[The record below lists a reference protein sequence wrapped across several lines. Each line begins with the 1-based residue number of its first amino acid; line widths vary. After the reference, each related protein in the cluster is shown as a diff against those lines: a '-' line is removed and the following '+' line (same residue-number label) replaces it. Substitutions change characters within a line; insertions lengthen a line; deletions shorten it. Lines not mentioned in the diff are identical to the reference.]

1 MKSIYS
7 VFLFG
12 CAVLFAASC
21 SSGGGDDTPPSTG
34 KTITLSADR
43 SSILADGQDAAVLTL
58 IDNVTHEDI
67 TSKASFYAGEQ
78 LLNGT
83 SFTTEVPGTYTLK
96 AVFGDITSNTVEIK
110 AVSGDIDAEGITL
123 SVSKN
128 MVFPDGGD
136 FAVLTLTDADGA
148 DVSDLGEFYADGKA
162 LEGRR
167 FSTTSGSAAPITI
180 SATIGGHDVENTAE
194 IIATSNINFT
204 SRLLF
209 ENITMTG
216 CQYCPFVK
224 TIIRDVEK
232 DDPAQVICYC
242 IHNSV
247 STLYQS
253 SQLTQT
259 TLDYANV
266 YCDFMLPGESD
277 RRRAAPKSF
286 VSRNKENHSY
296 DSKYIQ
302 PDNLRTLARQQPKN
316 VGIAIES
323 AYTASEVTVHASIGT
338 KQSFSGR
345 AVAVLTKRMSW
356 ESDSYK
362 YRVMLAYAPSVEG
375 QELSFEAGKAA
386 SFNVTFDLTKL
397 GSVNPDECEIIVF
410 VLNAEGICQS
420 VQYAGVGEA
429 KSY

>member
-1 MKSIYS
+1 MKKSLKVTLLSLCGIVAVLLAVVLVFVGIYFTRIQTMNSIEKLSDYDDGYNLYRMEVKYDYS
-7 VFLFG
+7 LDDVINYGIKDNQTMIDAILKDALPLLPVKIEAPSFG
-12 CAVLFAASC
+12 CTAF
-21 SSGGGDDTPPSTG
+21 
-34 KTITLSADR
+34 
-43 SSILADGQDAAVLTL
+43 
-58 IDNVTHEDI
+58 
-67 TSKASFYAGEQ
+67 
-78 LLNGT
+78 
-83 SFTTEVPGTYTLK
+83 
-96 AVFGDITSNTVEIK
+96 
-110 AVSGDIDAEGITL
+110 
-123 SVSKN
+123 
-128 MVFPDGGD
+128 
-136 FAVLTLTDADGA
+136 TLTDADGA

>member
-96 AVFGDITSNTVEIK
+96 AVFGDVTSNTVEIK

-216 CQYCPFVK
+216 CQYCPFV
-224 TIIRDVEK
+224 
-232 DDPAQVICYC
+232 
-242 IHNSV
+242 
-247 STLYQS
+247 
-253 SQLTQT
+253 
-259 TLDYANV
+259 
-266 YCDFMLPGESD
+266 
-277 RRRAAPKSF
+277 
-286 VSRNKENHSY
+286 NK
-296 DSKYIQ
+296 
-302 PDNLRTLARQQPKN
+302 
-316 VGIAIES
+316 
-323 AYTASEVTVHASIGT
+323 
-338 KQSFSGR
+338 
-345 AVAVLTKRMSW
+345 
-356 ESDSYK
+356 
-362 YRVMLAYAPSVEG
+362 
-375 QELSFEAGKAA
+375 
-386 SFNVTFDLTKL
+386 
-397 GSVNPDECEIIVF
+397 
-410 VLNAEGICQS
+410 
-420 VQYAGVGEA
+420 
-429 KSY
+429 